1 MVKNTTGGSKHKGLA
16 RKEVNGA
23 RAKSILRTI
32 QEDGEMYAI
41 IIKVLGGDRAAVIC
55 MDNVERDCIIRGKFR
70 GKKKRDNILRPGVL
84 VLVGDREWASTNS
97 GGKKKPVCDLLE
109 VYGDADKERLK
120 VKETAV
126 DWKFVSGVGEV
137 IATSSTEELE
147 FTDKVVNEDYTKI
160 IEAEMGGGGKTI
172 EMDFG
177 HDDEIDINDI

>member
-16 RKEVNGA
+16 RKEVNGS

-32 QEDGEMYAI
+32 REEGEMYAVI
-41 IIKVLGGDRAAVIC
+41 VKVLGGDRAAIVC

-84 VLVGDREWASTNS
+84 VLVGTREWASNAV
-97 GGKKKPVCDLLE
+97 GKKPVCDLLE

-120 VKETAV
+120 VKETAL
-126 DWKFVSGVGEV
+126 DWKFVNGIGD
-137 IATSSTEELE
+137 INTSTASTEELE
-147 FTDKVVNEDYTKI
+147 FTDKVVSKDYTKM
-160 IEAEMGGGGKTI
+160 IEEEMGGGEKTI